1 VTWNRIV
8 AFLRHLLSPM
18 PTAQTTIVLVV
29 VVLLAL
35 ALIARRRGW
44 LHGPRGWLWTAL
56 GLSVGGIII
65 ATLAF
70 RIGDRPPP
78 GTGREVVLAPFKGLW
93 HAAGP
98 HATQV
103 ETANFYGNIALY
115 MPLGVVLAWLLY
127 ARLAK
132 RLALAWLVGA
142 MLSASIELTQSTMDR
157 VSDVNDVIL
166 NSGGAA
172 LGACL
177 GGVVL
182 IAMRRARRGVPAKQ
196 GVSVAP

>member
-1 VTWNRIV
+1 MTWDRIV
-8 AFLRHLLSPM
+8 AFLRRLLSPM
-18 PTAQTTIVLVV
+18 PSAQFTIALVV
-29 VVLLAL
+29 AILLAL

-44 LHGPRGWLWTAL
+44 LHGLRGWLWTGL
-56 GLSVGGIII
+56 SLSVGGIII

-78 GTGREVVLAPFKGLW
+78 GTGREVILAPFKGLW

-115 MPLGVVLAWLLY
+115 VPLGVVLAWLLY
-127 ARLAK
+127 GRPAK
-132 RLALAWLVGA
+132 RVALAWLLA
-142 MLSASIELTQSTMDR
+142 AALSTSIELTQSTMDR
-157 VSDVNDVIL
+157 VADVNDVIL

-172 LGACL
+172 LGAGL
-177 GGVVL
+177 GGAVL
-182 IAMRRARRGVPAKQ
+182 IAMRRAKRGVPARQ
-196 GVSVAP
+196 GASVAP